1 MKAAVISFNYETFR
15 ERSLLQMAILRLFFV
30 YFSFQTTSEHL
41 KFIPGIRTH
50 NHSNIILLP

>member
-30 YFSFQTTSEHL
+30 YF
-41 KFIPGIRTH
+41 FI
-50 NHSNIILLP
+50 SNNK